1 MEKGEKKL
9 PEEWRTTILENP
21 QLILR
26 DSEILN
32 QLLISDSK
40 TQANNVVDLRDL
52 LLKNSKVDLEN
63 LARTHKKTVSAA
75 YENFLGVLNLHQCI
89 IHTLDQRTLSGLLD
103 TLGGDICQ
111 ILGASKIKLC
121 LYSEIFSTVEHQ
133 NWKLLCKSEM
143 VNLFRL
149 AKLSGK
155 KIVSLSS
162 EPKYNWNQG
171 ELTVDEVKVSSEAL
185 LSLNTYLNGDEQAIL
200 AIGSN
205 KKETFCSSKKK
216 DYIKILAKVISYQL
230 NILLKR
236 KRVADE

>member
-1 MEKGEKKL
+1 MGKGEKKL

-63 LARTHKKTVSAA
+63 LTRTHKKTVSAA
-75 YENFLGVLNLHQCI
+75 YENFLGVSNLHQCI

-149 AKLSGK
+149 AKLSEK
-155 KIVSLSS
+155 KIVSLTS

-171 ELTVDEVKVSSEAL
+171 ELAVDEVKVSSEAL
-185 LSLNTYLNGDEQAIL
+185 LSLNTYLNGDERAIL

-205 KKETFCSSKKK
+205 NKETFCSSKKK

>member
-63 LARTHKKTVSAA
+63 LTRTHKKTVSAA
-75 YENFLGVLNLHQCI
+75 YENFLGVSNLHQCI

-155 KIVSLSS
+155 KIVSLTS
-162 EPKYNWNQG
+162 EPKYNWDQG
-171 ELTVDEVKVSSEAL
+171 ELAVDEVKVSSEAL
-185 LSLNTYLNGDEQAIL
+185 LSLNTYLNGDERAIL

-205 KKETFCSSKKK
+205 NKETFCSSKKK
-216 DYIKILAKVISYQL
+216 DYIKILAKVVSYQL
-230 NILLKR
+230 NILLKG